1 MIVLTPI
8 LIVPV
13 VAGLLCLLLRSRRA
27 MALTNIIAFA
37 LTLGLGV
44 RLVVG
49 QASRLPT
56 GRLALGPPTAGGT
69 PATTGE
75 TPAPLPAASLQSN
88 VVTECGE
95 FFRADALS
103 AWMVLLISVVSLAS
117 ALYAGPYFQ
126 RDLAAQAVTPGRVR
140 EFYVLTPVFS
150 AGMFLVVLANNLGV
164 MWFALEAT
172 ALSSVL
178 LVALYNRST
187 SLEAAWKYVML
198 GSLGL
203 ALALFGTVFTYAASA
218 QRSTEPP
225 GFNWSQLMAMA
236 GQLDPR
242 MIKLAF
248 VFVLVGYGT
257 KAGLAPMHTWL
268 PDAHSEAPSP
278 TSAMLSGVSLKVALY
293 ALLRFHILT
302 TASLGS
308 TFSQTLLLV
317 FGLGSM
323 CLAAPFILVQTN
335 LKRLLAYSSLEH
347 VGLICAG
354 IGLNSPITIFGALL
368 HMGYHALTKPVLFFA
383 AGNVHQTYHTLQ
395 MRRIGPGIGRVLP
408 LTALCLGL
416 AGAAI
421 MGLPPLGLFFSEI
434 TVLGGGFAAGHT
446 TASVLLLAALL
457 ASFCG
462 ILYQFTRILPGLP
475 KPGRSYRFSAFPS
488 PQPSPLER
496 GATTSTAAE
505 TLAVGEH
512 SQTTEALSLSPGE
525 RARVRGNETPGSA
538 DASNTAPAA
547 NSSPLERIFPMA
559 LLLITLMVFSFWLP
573 GPLLQLLQQ
582 AARIIGGAP

>member
-1 MIVLTPI
+1 LLQAVL
-8 LIVPV
+8 
-13 VAGLLCLLLRSRRA
+13 
-27 MALTNIIAFA
+27 
-37 LTLGLGV
+37 
-44 RLVVG
+44 
-49 QASRLPT
+49 
-56 GRLALGPPTAGGT
+56 
-69 PATTGE
+69 
-75 TPAPLPAASLQSN
+75 PAPH
-88 VVTECGE
+88 VVTEGGE
-95 FFRADALS
+95 FLRADALS
-103 AWMVLLISVVSLAS
+103 VWMTLLISVVSLGS
-117 ALYAGPYFQ
+117 SLYAGRYFQ
-126 RDLAAQAVTPGRVR
+126 RDLAAQTVTPGRVK
-140 EFYVLTPVFS
+140 EYYVLTPLFS

-218 QRSTEPP
+218 RHSAAPP
-225 GFNWSQLMAMA
+225 GFNWSHLMSIA

-323 CLAAPFILVQTN
+323 CLAAPFILVQSN

-354 IGLNSPITIFGALL
+354 IGLNSPLTILGALL
-368 HMGYHALTKPVLFFA
+368 HMGYHALAKPVLFFA
-383 AGNVHQTYHTLQ
+383 AGNIHQTYHTLQ
-395 MRRIGPGIGRVLP
+395 LRRIGPGVARVLP
-408 LTALCLGL
+408 VTAICLGL

-421 MGLPPLGLFFSEI
+421 TGLPPFGLFLSEI

-446 TASVLLLAALL
+446 AASVVLLTAVL

-462 ILYQFTRILPGLP
+462 ILYQLTRILPGVP
-475 KPGRSYRFSAFPS
+475 KPARSG
-488 PQPSPLER
+488 QPSPYPSPPPSPLGRGGTAR
-496 GATTSTAAE
+496 GAANGSPLRE
-505 TLAVGEH
+505 N
-512 SQTTEALSLSPGE
+512 SQTADVPSLSLGE
-525 RARVRGNETPGSA
+525 RARVGG
-538 DASNTAPAA
+538 ASDCTGTSPIAPRSHAEPVDGA
-547 NSSPLERIFPMA
+547 LAMVLMLGA
-559 LLLITLMVFSFWLP
+559 LLLFSLWLP
-573 GPLLQLLQQ
+573 GPLLEVLRQ
-582 AARIIGGAP
+582 AASIIGGAP